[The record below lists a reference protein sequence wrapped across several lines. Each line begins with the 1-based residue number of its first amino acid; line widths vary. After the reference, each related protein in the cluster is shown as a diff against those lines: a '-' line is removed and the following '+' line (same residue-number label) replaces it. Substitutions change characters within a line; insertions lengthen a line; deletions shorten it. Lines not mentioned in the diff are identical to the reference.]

1 MESLPFTGF
10 FNLSYQWQDDVNFS
24 LLADPGAEQK
34 AYGIANLSVGIIE
47 SDTERYTV
55 TLFVNN
61 LFDEDYVTSIV
72 NFGGLWGNRPT
83 YIQTFPRDAE
93 RYAGIQLGIRF

>member
-24 LLADPGAEQK
+24 VLADPGAEQK

-47 SDTERYTV
+47 
-55 TLFVNN
+55 
-61 LFDEDYVTSIV
+61 
-72 NFGGLWGNRPT
+72 
-83 YIQTFPRDAE
+83 RDAE